1 MAELEVRSPVTFEVL
16 GTVAERDVSAATEA
30 AALVQPLWAAV
41 PARARAGYLR
51 RAAQAVLDEL
61 DRLALLIAAETGRPR
76 SEALLAELLPS
87 VSALHALADDGP
99 RALAD
104 QRLGRPA
111 LLRVGRRAVLVQASA
126 GVVAIRGRSASPW
139 AEPMLEAAASLVA
152 GNAVLLAPAAPLAGE
167 RIAAAFIRA
176 GVPGELIAT
185 VPSGDDAPGIDRVV
199 DLGEDDEKATM
210 LVLGGASVDAAV
222 SGALWAAFA
231 GAGRH
236 PAAVG
241 RLVVAPGP
249 AEALLER
256 LVAGARRLR
265 VGDPRDADTEVGPL
279 ASRAALEA
287 VERLVAEAEAGGAER
302 LCGGAVTLPGLD
314 AAFCAPIV
322 LRGVRPSARLLREP
336 PPGPVLA
343 VLEASS
349 EAEAI
354 ARAAEHAH
362 GAVSVWTHDRRHG
375 ERVARALGCEL
386 TWVNEHGQAVPSVPV
401 RLARHVSPRR
411 LASQPALLRSARWL
425 PYDPQLVRVRTAAA
439 RLLHGRESERFAA
452 LRDGAL
458 PLARIGLRAAALRV
472 DRATPRSAPVTGVAA
487 PDGRSAQPPD
497 RRPGGPSA
505 DRA

>member
-1 MAELEVRSPVTFEVL
+1 MAELEVRSPVTGEVL
-16 GTVAERDVSAATEA
+16 GTVTERDIGAAVSA
-30 AALVQPLWAAV
+30 AALVQPLWASV
-41 PARARAGYLR
+41 PARARANDLR

-61 DRLALLIAAETGRPR
+61 DGLALLIARETGRPR

-104 QRLGRPA
+104 QRLGRRA
-111 LLRVGRRAVLVQASA
+111 VLRGGRRAVLVQAPA

-139 AEPMLEAAASLVA
+139 AEPLVEAAASLLA

-176 GVPGELIAT
+176 GVPGELIA
-185 VPSGDDAPGIDRVV
+185 VLHGPAAHDALGRAGDESSGARVDRVV
-199 DLGEDDEKATM
+199 DLGDADAKATM
-210 LVLGGASVDAAV
+210 LVLDGAPIEAAV

-249 AEALLER
+249 ADALIER

-279 ASRAALEA
+279 ASREDLETVA
-287 VERLVAEAEAGGAER
+287 RLIAEAEASGAER
-302 LCGGAVTLPGLD
+302 LCGGPVTVPGLD
-314 AAFCAPIV
+314 AAFCAPVV
-322 LRGVRPSARLLREP
+322 LRGVPDQARIASEL

-354 ARAAEHAH
+354 ALATEPAA
-362 GAVSVWTHDRRHG
+362 GAVSVWTDDRAHG
-375 ERVARALGCEL
+375 ERVARALGAGL
-386 TWVNEHGQAVPSVPV
+386 TWVNEHGQSVPSVPV
-401 RLARHVSPRR
+401 RLARHVRPRR
-411 LASQPALLRSARWL
+411 LASQPPLLRSARWL
-425 PYDPQLVRVRTAAA
+425 PYDAELVRARTAAA
-439 RLLHGRESERFAA
+439 RLLHGRESERVGA
-452 LRDGAL
+452 LREGAL
-458 PLARIGLRAAALRV
+458 PVARIALRV
-472 DRATPRSAPVTGVAA
+472 ARAALVQRRNRSGSNGAGSATGGS
-487 PDGRSAQPPD
+487 PQ
-497 RRPGGPSA
+497 
-505 DRA
+505 

>member
-1 MAELEVRSPVTFEVL
+1 MRRAF
-16 GTVAERDVSAATEA
+16 GTVPERDPAAAAEA

-41 PARARAGYLR
+41 PAGARAQYLR
-51 RAAQAVLDEL
+51 RAAQAVLDDL
-61 DRLALLIAAETGRPR
+61 DRLALLIAQETGRPR
-76 SEALLAELLPS
+76 SQALLAELLPS

-111 LLRVGRRAVLVQASA
+111 LLRGGRRAVLVQAPA
-126 GVVAIRGRSASPW
+126 GVVAIRGRGVSPW
-139 AEPMLEAAASLVA
+139 AEPLLESAASLLA
-152 GNAVLLAPAAPLAGE
+152 GNGVLLTPAAPLTGE

-176 GVPGELIAT
+176 GVPGELIA
-185 VPSGDDAPGIDRVV
+185 VIRAPRDDSAADDSSGRADGSSARDSSGVAAGIDRVV
-199 DLGEDDEKATM
+199 DLGQDDGKATM
-210 LVLGGASVDAAV
+210 LVLEGAPVGAAV

-265 VGDPRDADTEVGPL
+265 VGDPRRADTEVGPL
-279 ASRAALEA
+279 ASREDLEA
-287 VERLVAEAEAGGAER
+287 VERLVADAEAGGAER
-302 LCGGAVTLPGLD
+302 LCGGPIDVPGLD

-322 LRGVRPSARLLREP
+322 LRGVRPDARLLTEL

-349 EAEAI
+349 DGHAVTL
-354 ARAAEHAH
+354 AREQAT
-362 GAVSVWTHDRRHG
+362 GPISVWTDDRRHG
-375 ERVARALGCEL
+375 ERIARSMGCEL

-401 RLARHVSPRR
+401 RLARHVSPHRI
-411 LASQPALLRSARWL
+411 ASQPVLVRSARWL
-425 PYDPQLVRVRTAAA
+425 PHDPELVHARTAAA
-439 RLLHGRESERFAA
+439 RLLHGRESERLAA
-452 LRDGAL
+452 LRDGAR
-458 PLARIGLRAAALRV
+458 PAARLALRAAAQRMN
-472 DRATPRSAPVTGVAA
+472 RSGSNGAGSAT
-487 PDGRSAQPPD
+487 
-497 RRPGGPSA
+497 GGSPQ
-505 DRA
+505 